1 MRTRNQIDLVLSN
14 VLYQNDLLTS
24 TTRMNLSLKRI
35 LSQSEMAY
43 GDAVNIDSLLAILRS
58 IKDSHE
64 YVESIYLY
72 TDGAAR
78 YFSSDKGIH
87 TIDESTDS
95 SWLDVYREIAKDSSS
110 YIAPREISLGADR
123 SGGSCFEHLQTPS
136 FTEGMYCGK
145 H

>member
-1 MRTRNQIDLVLSN
+1 MKKKFFFKRVAIYLGMMLLPMTLLFTAFCVLNLRTIDRDLKRQGRQTVDAVDVNFDLVLSN

-78 YFSSDKGIH
+78 YFSSGKGIQ
-87 TIDESTDS
+87 
-95 SWLDVYREIAKDSSS
+95 
-110 YIAPREISLGADR
+110 DR
-123 SGGSCFEHLQTPS
+123 KSVV
-136 FTEGMYCGK
+136 
-145 H
+145 